1 MADEEEKKAQE
12 TTEQPQ
18 AEQEQ
23 NTRDKG
29 GKASGLKLFTW
40 LILVAVV
47 AAGFAG
53 GFALAQLLAGS
64 ETPSSTEAEQNRD
77 DVNTENNSAGD
88 LLIDKPTDE
97 KLWSF
102 ELEPVIANLDEPG
115 VTRYARV
122 TITLQLS
129 PQMDQEKGSLFL
141 EEKKAILRDWLTTY
155 IAGLNLE
162 RVRGTSNL
170 GRIKKELR
178 DSFNE
183 LLFPQ
188 SKPFINNI
196 LFKEF
201 AVQ

>member
-12 TTEQPQ
+12 TTEEPQ
-18 AEQEQ
+18 AEEEQ
-23 NTRDKG
+23 NPRDKG
-29 GKASGLKLFTW
+29 GKSSGLKLFTW
-40 LILVAVV
+40 LVLVAVV

-64 ETPSSTEAEQNRD
+64 ETPSSTETEQSRD
-77 DVNTENNSAGD
+77 DVNTETNSAAE
-88 LLIDKPTDE
+88 LLVDKPTDE

-155 IAGLNLE
+155 VAGLNLE